1 MSASWSRLGPWP
13 GPRRRRRPPR
23 TSGARRSPPRVCADA
38 RGRALAPRHVHGL
51 ELRDDRLGTISSP
64 GARAPPTGSTT
75 LLPGM
80 FDTLTGRLNTV
91 FKKLKTRG
99 KLHPK
104 QVDQALEGMRSALL
118 E

>member
-1 MSASWSRLGPWP
+1 
-13 GPRRRRRPPR
+13 
-23 TSGARRSPPRVCADA
+23 
-38 RGRALAPRHVHGL
+38 
-51 ELRDDRLGTISSP
+51 
-64 GARAPPTGSTT
+64 
-75 LLPGM
+75 M

-118 E
+118 DRKSVV